1 MVHCQDI
8 FEINRKAVKTMFEIS
23 MDIIQIALDVVMVV
37 LLANL
42 VKNK

>member
-8 FEINRKAVKTMFEIS
+8 FEINRKAVKTMFGIS